1 MIKRAEKTSIIIFV
15 IQTDP
20 AFKMIPYI
28 TQQIEHIKK
37 LISIRRDRSATDLVL
52 YVWRIWG
59 IKLIVDVIDAIE
71 PIINKNILN
80 PLR

>member
-1 MIKRAEKTSIIIFV
+1 MIKRAEKISIIIFV

-20 AFKMIPYI
+20 AFKIIPYI
-28 TQQIEHIKK
+28 TQQIEQMKK
-37 LISIRRDRSATDLVL
+37 LTSIRSDRSATDLVL
-52 YVWRIWG
+52 YVWRSCG